1 MADFQPIISQK
12 KGGVQMKKALIL
24 AVALV
29 LMAASVS
36 FAVIAGSRHDLTS
49 GTYYSGAQVSACQ
62 FCHTPHLRNNTV
74 VQGAPLWNRQLPT
87 ATYTLYGNGQT
98 ISGTS
103 VGQPGTN
110 SKTCL
115 SCHDGTIALGDIL
128 VGNDSTIQGAGGGTT
143 ATIVNGKLAD
153 GVTNPTTGRV
163 PGIGTDLRQ
172 EHPVGVVYDSSTQGP
187 GLNSSVNSN
196 APYNIGNK
204 KWRLY
209 GGGDGTGTVEC
220 ASCHDPHNT
229 TNGEQPFLRDSYSTI
244 CTDCHSQK

>member
-12 KGGVQMKKALIL
+12 KGGVQMKKGLIL

-62 FCHTPHLRNNTV
+62 FCHTPHLRNYQV
-74 VQGAPLWNRQLPT
+74 VQGAPLWNRQLPS